1 MLTSKNIFKVGPE
14 KAYNLIKQYSSI
26 DGIATETQLDVSV
39 LKHIRVRELITAVP
53 DETKI
58 PFCKIP
64 DFNKLDNFLF
74 ENNSKV
80 DISGLKKAFEQHEL
94 SFD

>member
-1 MLTSKNIFKVGPE
+1 MI
-14 KAYNLIKQYSSI
+14 QY
-26 DGIATETQLDVSV
+26 
-39 LKHIRVRELITAVP
+39 
-53 DETKI
+53 
-58 PFCKIP
+58 CKIP